1 MYLDNIFINYFNN
14 KLKQKQVKVLAEV
27 IALSATYTS
36 KVIFAVCIA
45 TAGKNMN
52 LLFMLKTAMSVNLKP
67 AALKTGCQALV

>member
-1 MYLDNIFINYFNN
+1 MYLDNIFIHYFNN

-45 TAGKNMN
+45 GA
-52 LLFMLKTAMSVNLKP
+52 
-67 AALKTGCQALV
+67 